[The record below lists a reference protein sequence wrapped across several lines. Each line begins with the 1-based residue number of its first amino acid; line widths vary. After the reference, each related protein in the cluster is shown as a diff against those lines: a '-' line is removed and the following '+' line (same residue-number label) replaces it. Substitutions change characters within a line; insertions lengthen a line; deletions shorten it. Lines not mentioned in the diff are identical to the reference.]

1 MTPKDQEL
9 SIPKMAKL
17 YTEEKLREGLS
28 LVPGLERVRY
38 QQDMTARMMLL
49 QVLGDPGRTR
59 KPCLL

>member
-17 YTEEKLREGLS
+17 YREEKLGEELSPVSGLVS
-28 LVPGLERVRY
+28 LRY
-38 QQDMTARMMLL
+38 QQDMTARMILL
-49 QVLGDPGRTR
+49 QVLGDAGRTR